1 MNKKPFFENPIILLL
16 SIFTL
21 LMPAVSSAQKTV
33 GKLHAPSSPSP
44 IEVKERTISD
54 MLYYPLSCIESPMPS
69 REQAVQVITDIF
81 GSCEHINNIYP
92 GFHAGAVFDFTYRG
106 IPIGICYYDWYDK
119 RTWYDFFFETKN
131 EADKFFNKLVDD
143 IRGAGIPLT
152 KDTVYGGMSNRKRP
166 ISVFKWVAVDSPVK
180 VKEVSPSNI
189 ETAAHVG
196 KYKVSFSVTKTKKQS
211 K

>member
-1 MNKKPFFENPIILLL
+1 MKKNHLVILLL

-21 LMPAVSSAQKTV
+21 LMPAISSAQKTV

-106 IPIGICYYDWYDK
+106 VPIGIAYYDWYDN
-119 RTWYDFFFETKN
+119 RLYYDFFFETKK
-131 EADKFFNKLVDD
+131 EADQFYNHLVDD
-143 IRGAGIPLT
+143 VRGAGIPLT
-152 KDTVYGGMSNRKRP
+152 KDKIYGGMSNRKKP
-166 ISVFKWVAVDSPVK
+166 ISIFKWVAVDTPVK

-189 ETAAHVG
+189 ETADHVG
-196 KYKVSFSVTKTKKQS
+196 KYKVELYVMKYKR
-211 K
+211 